1 MKNSFGST
9 PLFLTS
15 NKLAL
20 VVLTSIAMP
29 LALNCSFCNAQEKM
43 DYPSTHLVDQADDF
57 HGTTVQDPFRWLEQ
71 DVQQPE
77 VDAWIKAQNKVTTKY
92 LNSLPGREKIEARLK
107 ELWDYD
113 KYSTPFKRGDS
124 YFYFKKT
131 GLQNHEVL
139 YRSNTLDGEATVVLD
154 PNTWSDD
161 GTTALGGQTFSDD
174 GKLLAYG
181 IQESGSDWRTY
192 RVMEVESGKV
202 LEDKIEWIKF
212 SGISWTKDSSGFY
225 YSRYD
230 KPKADQ
236 EMQSLNLGQKVYFH
250 KLGDPQSDDKLVY
263 EDAENPEYG
272 FGAEVTEDGRYL
284 ILTNWVGTDDRYRIL
299 YQDLED
305 QASDK
310 INVLIDKFENE
321 YSLLGNQGSKLYF
334 KSDWNAPKKCILTID
349 LASADRTPQVIVPE
363 ATDSIESA
371 SIVGDSLIVSYLKDA
386 KSQVKVFDLNGKHVR
401 DVKLPGI
408 GTARGFAGKRD
419 QQETFYSFSSF
430 NRPPS
435 SYRYDLATGK
445 SELVRSAKVDFNPDD
460 YEVQQV
466 FFESKDGTKVP
477 MFISHKKGLTLN
489 GTNPTLLYGYGG
501 FNISLTPSFSIAKL
515 QWMEMGGIYA
525 MVNLRGGGEYGK
537 AWHKAGTKTNKQN
550 VFDDFIAAAEYLID
564 NRYTSSQHLGIQGR
578 SNGGL
583 LVGACMTQRPD
594 LFGACLPAVGVM
606 DMLRFHRFTA
616 GRFWTDDYGNA
627 DKDEAEFK
635 ALYAYSP
642 YHNLK
647 PGTEYPP
654 TLVSTADHDDRVVP
668 WHSFKFAARLQDAH
682 RGDNPVLIRIET
694 KAGHGSGKP
703 TAKVI
708 EEVAD
713 EWAFLAKHLQMKQDE
728 QQ

>member
-1 MKNSFGST
+1 MPHSFGSR
-9 PLFLTS
+9 PPYQTS
-15 NKLAL
+15 QTLAL
-20 VVLTSIAMP
+20 VVLISLVMP
-29 LALNCSFCNAQEKM
+29 LALSCSLCDAQEKM
-43 DYPSTHLVDQADDF
+43 DYPTTHKVDQSDDF
-57 HGTTVQDPFRWLEQ
+57 HGTTVKDPFRWLEQ
-71 DVQQPE
+71 DVQNPE
-77 VDAWIKAQNKVTTKY
+77 VDAWIQEQNQVTSKY
-92 LNSLPGREKIEARLK
+92 LSSLPGREKIEARLK
-107 ELWDYD
+107 ELWNYD
-113 KYSTPFKRGDS
+113 KYSTPFKRGGN

-131 GLQNHEVL
+131 GLQNHNVL
-139 YRSNTLDGEATVVLD
+139 YRSETLDGDATLVLD

-161 GTTALGGQTFSDD
+161 GTTALGGFTFSDD

-181 IQESGSDWRTY
+181 IQQSGSDWRTY
-192 RVMEVESGKV
+192 RVMEVETGKV
-202 LEDKIEWIKF
+202 LEDKIEWMKF
-212 SGISWTKDSSGFY
+212 SGASWVKDGSGFY

-230 KPKADQ
+230 KPQEDQ
-236 EMQSLNLGQKVYFH
+236 KMQELNLGQKVYFH
-250 KLGDPQSDDKLVY
+250 KLGQTQSQDKLVY
-263 EDAENPEYG
+263 QDSDHPEYG
-272 FGAEVTEDGRYL
+272 FSGTVTEDGRFLVL
-284 ILTNWVGTDDRYRIL
+284 INWVGTDDRYRVL

-305 QASDK
+305 QSSVD
-310 INVLIDKFENE
+310 INVLIDEFENE

-349 LASADRTPQVIVPE
+349 LTAADRTPQVIVPE
-363 ATDSIESA
+363 AVDSIESA
-371 SIVGDSLIVSYLKDA
+371 SIVGDSLIISYLQDA
-386 KSQVKVFDLNGKHVR
+386 KTQVKVFDLTGKHVR
-401 DVKLPGI
+401 DVELPGI
-408 GTARGFAGKRD
+408 GTASGFGGKRD
-419 QQETFYSFSSF
+419 QKETFYSFSSF

-445 SELVRSAKVDFNPDD
+445 SELVRSAKVDFDPDD

-466 FFESKDGTKVP
+466 FFKSKDGTKVP
-477 MFISHKKGLTLN
+477 MFISHKKGLKLD

-501 FNISLTPSFSIAKL
+501 FNISLTPSFSISRL

-564 NRYTSSQHLGIQGR
+564 NKYTSSQHLGIQGR

-668 WHSFKFAARLQDAH
+668 WHSFKFAAQLQDAH
-682 RGDNPVLIRIET
+682 QGDNPVLIRIET

-703 TAKVI
+703 TAKII

-713 EWAFLAKHLQMKQDE
+713 EWAFLAKHLGMKLDK
-728 QQ
+728 

>member
-1 MKNSFGST
+1 MLYSFSSR
-9 PLFLTS
+9 TS
-15 NKLAL
+15 FQISQTLAL
-20 VVLTSIAMP
+20 TVLGSFVMP
-29 LALNCSFCNAQEKM
+29 LAFRCCLCDAQEKM
-43 DYPSTHLVDQADDF
+43 DYPNTHKVEQADDF
-57 HGTTVQDPFRWLEQ
+57 HGTSVKDPFRWLEQ
-71 DVQQPE
+71 DVREPE
-77 VDAWIKAQNKVTTKY
+77 VDAWIKAQTEVTSKY
-92 LNSLPGREKIEARLK
+92 LSSLPRREKIEARLK

-113 KYSTPFKRGDS
+113 KYGTPFKRGDH
-124 YFYFKKT
+124 YYYFKKT
-131 GLQNHEVL
+131 GLQNHDVL
-139 YRSNTLDGEATVVLD
+139 YRTDTLDGEASVVLD

-161 GTTALGGQTFSDD
+161 GTTALGGLTFSDD
-174 GKLLAYG
+174 GKLLAHG

-192 RVMEVESGKV
+192 KVMDVETGKV

-212 SGISWTKDSSGFY
+212 SGISWLKDGSGFY

-230 KPKADQ
+230 KPDADQ
-236 EMQSLNLGQKVYFH
+236 EMQGLNLGQKVYLH
-250 KLGDPQSDDKLVY
+250 KLGQPQSQDKLVY
-263 EDAENPEYG
+263 QDKENPEYG
-272 FGAEVTEDGRYL
+272 FGASVTEDGRYL
-284 ILTNWVGTDDRYRIL
+284 VLTNWVGTDDRYRVL

-321 YSLLGNQGSKLYF
+321 YSLLGNQGSVLYF
-334 KSDWNAPKKCILTID
+334 KSDWNASKKCILTID
-349 LASADRTPQVIVPE
+349 LATTERTPKVVIPE
-363 ATDSIESA
+363 AEESIESA

-386 KSQVKVFDLNGKHVR
+386 KTQVKVFDLSGKQLR
-401 DVKLPGI
+401 DVELPGI
-408 GTARGFAGKRD
+408 GTARGFGGKRD

-435 SYRYDLATGK
+435 SYQYDLGTGK

-466 FFESKDGTKVP
+466 FFKSKDGTRVP
-477 MFISHKKGLTLN
+477 MFISHKKGLKLD
-489 GTNPTLLYGYGG
+489 GTTPTLLYGYGG
-501 FNISLTPSFSIAKL
+501 FNISLTPSFSISKL

-550 VFDDFIAAAEYLID
+550 VFDDFIGAAQYLID

-627 DKDEAEFK
+627 DKDAAEFK

-668 WHSFKFAARLQDAH
+668 WHSFKFAARLQDVH
-682 RGDNPVLIRIET
+682 QGDNPVLIRIET

-703 TAKVI
+703 TAKII

-713 EWAFLAKHLQMKQDE
+713 EWAFLAKHLQLKLDE
-728 QQ
+728 KE

>member
-1 MKNSFGST
+1 MPYSFGSR
-9 PLFLTS
+9 PLFQTS
-15 NKLAL
+15 QMVAL
-20 VVLTSIAMP
+20 VVLIPFVMP
-29 LALNCSFCNAQEKM
+29 LALFCSLCDAQGKM
-43 DYPSTHLVDQADDF
+43 DYPTTHQVDQSDDF
-57 HGTTVQDPFRWLEQ
+57 HGTTVKDPFRWLEQ
-71 DVQQPE
+71 DVRKPE
-77 VDAWIKAQNKVTTKY
+77 VEDWIQEQNQVTSKY
-92 LNSLPGREKIEARLK
+92 LSSLPGREKIEARLK

-113 KYSTPFKRGDS
+113 KYSTPFKRGDN

-139 YRSNTLDGEATVVLD
+139 YRSETLDGDATVVLD

-161 GTTALGGQTFSDD
+161 GTTALGGFTFSDD

-181 IQESGSDWRTY
+181 IQQSGSDWRTY
-192 RVMEVESGKV
+192 RVMEVETGSV
-202 LEDKIEWIKF
+202 LDDKIEWMKF
-212 SGISWTKDSSGFY
+212 SGASWVKDGSGFY

-230 KPKADQ
+230 KPKANQ
-236 EMQSLNLGQKVYFH
+236 EMQELNLGQKVYFH
-250 KLGDPQSDDKLVY
+250 QLGQAQSQDKLVY
-263 EDAENPEYG
+263 QDSEHPEYG
-272 FGAEVTEDGRYL
+272 FGASVTEDGRYL
-284 ILTNWVGTDDRYRIL
+284 VLINWVGTDDRYRVL

-334 KSDWNAPKKCILTID
+334 KSDWNAPKKCILTVD
-349 LASADRTPQVIVPE
+349 LAADDRTPQVIVPE
-363 ATDSIESA
+363 AADSIESA
-371 SIVGDSLIVSYLKDA
+371 SIVGDSLIISYLQDA
-386 KSQVKVFDLNGKHVR
+386 KTKVKVFGLSGKFVR
-401 DVKLPGI
+401 DVELPGI
-408 GTARGFAGKRD
+408 GTAQGFGGKRD

-435 SYRYDLATGK
+435 SYRYDLASGK

-466 FFESKDGTKVP
+466 FFKSKDGTKVP
-477 MFISHKKGLTLN
+477 MFISHKKGVELD

-501 FNISLTPSFSIAKL
+501 FNISLTPSFSISRL

-564 NRYTSSQHLGIQGR
+564 KRYTSSQHLGIQGR

-583 LVGACMTQRPD
+583 LVGACMTQRPE

-682 RGDNPVLIRIET
+682 EGANPVLIRIET

-703 TAKVI
+703 TAKII

-713 EWAFLAKHLQMKQDE
+713 EWAFLAKHLGMKLNK
-728 QQ
+728 

>member
-1 MKNSFGST
+1 M
-9 PLFLTS
+9 
-15 NKLAL
+15 
-20 VVLTSIAMP
+20 
-29 LALNCSFCNAQEKM
+29 
-43 DYPSTHLVDQADDF
+43 
-57 HGTTVQDPFRWLEQ
+57 
-71 DVQQPE
+71 
-77 VDAWIKAQNKVTTKY
+77 
-92 LNSLPGREKIEARLK
+92 PGREKIEARLK

-310 INVLIDKFENE
+310 ISVLIDKFENE

-334 KSDWNAPKKCILTID
+334 KSDWNTPKKCILTID
-349 LASADRTPQVIVPE
+349 LASVDRTPQVVIPE
-363 ATDSIESA
+363 ADRLDRI
-371 SIVGDSLIVSYLKDA
+371 
-386 KSQVKVFDLNGKHVR
+386 
-401 DVKLPGI
+401 
-408 GTARGFAGKRD
+408 
-419 QQETFYSFSSF
+419 
-430 NRPPS
+430 
-435 SYRYDLATGK
+435 
-445 SELVRSAKVDFNPDD
+445 
-460 YEVQQV
+460 
-466 FFESKDGTKVP
+466 
-477 MFISHKKGLTLN
+477 
-489 GTNPTLLYGYGG
+489 
-501 FNISLTPSFSIAKL
+501 
-515 QWMEMGGIYA
+515 
-525 MVNLRGGGEYGK
+525 
-537 AWHKAGTKTNKQN
+537 
-550 VFDDFIAAAEYLID
+550 
-564 NRYTSSQHLGIQGR
+564 SQHRWRFFDRQLFERREVSGQG
-578 SNGGL
+578 
-583 LVGACMTQRPD
+583 
-594 LFGACLPAVGVM
+594 F
-606 DMLRFHRFTA
+606 
-616 GRFWTDDYGNA
+616 
-627 DKDEAEFK
+627 
-635 ALYAYSP
+635 
-642 YHNLK
+642 
-647 PGTEYPP
+647 
-654 TLVSTADHDDRVVP
+654 
-668 WHSFKFAARLQDAH
+668 
-682 RGDNPVLIRIET
+682 
-694 KAGHGSGKP
+694 
-703 TAKVI
+703 
-708 EEVAD
+708 
-713 EWAFLAKHLQMKQDE
+713 
-728 QQ
+728 

>member
-1 MKNSFGST
+1 MNMPHLHGLWATFR
-9 PLFLTS
+9 TS
-15 NKLAL
+15 QTRLI
-20 VVLTSIAMP
+20 VVLSVVLMP
-29 LALNCSFCNAQEKM
+29 LAFCCSLCNAQEKM
-43 DYPSTHLVDQADDF
+43 DYPTTHQVEQSNDF
-57 HGTTVQDPFRWLEQ
+57 HGTAVQDPFRWLEQ
-71 DVQQPE
+71 DVREPK
-77 VDAWIKAQNKVTTKY
+77 VDAWIQAQNKVTTKY
-92 LNSLPGREKIEARLK
+92 LSSLPNRQEIEKRLK

-113 KYSTPFKRGDS
+113 KFGTPFKRGTS

-131 GLQNHEVL
+131 GLQNHDVL
-139 YRSNTLDGEATVVLD
+139 YRANTLQGEPSVVLD

-161 GTTALGGQTFSDD
+161 GTTALGGLSFSDD
-174 GKLLAYG
+174 GKQLAYG
-181 IQESGSDWRTY
+181 IQKSGSDWRTY
-192 RVMEVESGKV
+192 QVMEVETGKV

-212 SGISWTKDSSGFY
+212 SGISWVKDGSGFY

-230 KPKADQ
+230 QPKPDQ

-250 KLGDPQSDDKLVY
+250 KLGQSQSQDKLVY
-263 EDAENPEYG
+263 QDSENPEHG
-272 FGAEVTEDGRYL
+272 FGASVTEDGRYL
-284 ILTNWVGTDDRYRIL
+284 ILISWVGTDDRYRVL

-334 KSDWNAPKKCILTID
+334 KSDLNAPKKCVLTID
-349 LASADRTPQVIVPE
+349 LDSEDRTPQVIVAE
-363 ATDSIESA
+363 SEDSIESA
-371 SIVGDSLIVSYLKDA
+371 SMVGDSLIVSYLKDA
-386 KSQVKVFDLNGKHVR
+386 KSLVKVFDLAGKPVR
-401 DVKLPGI
+401 EVDLPGI
-408 GTARGFAGKRD
+408 GTAKGFGGKRD
-419 QQETFYSFSSF
+419 QQETFFSFSSF
-430 NRPPS
+430 NQPPS

-445 SELVRSAKVDFNPDD
+445 TEQVRSAKVDFDPSDF
-460 YEVQQV
+460 EVRQV
-466 FFESKDGTKVP
+466 FFNSKDGTRVP
-477 MFISHKKGLTLN
+477 MFISHKKGLKLD

-501 FNISLTPSFSIAKL
+501 FNISLTPSFSISKL

-525 MVNLRGGGEYGK
+525 MANLRGGGEYGK

-564 NRYTSSQHLGIQGR
+564 QKYTSSQHLGIQGR

-594 LFGACLPAVGVM
+594 LYGACLPAVGVM

-627 DKDEAEFK
+627 DKDAAEFK

-668 WHSFKFAARLQDAH
+668 WHSFKFAARLQSAH
-682 RGDNPVLIRIET
+682 KGSNPVLIRIET

-703 TAKVI
+703 TAKII

-713 EWAFLAKHLQMKQDE
+713 EWAFLAKHLKME
-728 QQ
+728 LE

>member
-1 MKNSFGST
+1 
-9 PLFLTS
+9 
-15 NKLAL
+15 
-20 VVLTSIAMP
+20 
-29 LALNCSFCNAQEKM
+29 
-43 DYPSTHLVDQADDF
+43 
-57 HGTTVQDPFRWLEQ
+57 
-71 DVQQPE
+71 
-77 VDAWIKAQNKVTTKY
+77 
-92 LNSLPGREKIEARLK
+92 
-107 ELWDYD
+107 
-113 KYSTPFKRGDS
+113 
-124 YFYFKKT
+124 
-131 GLQNHEVL
+131 
-139 YRSNTLDGEATVVLD
+139 
-154 PNTWSDD
+154 
-161 GTTALGGQTFSDD
+161 
-174 GKLLAYG
+174 
-181 IQESGSDWRTY
+181 
-192 RVMEVESGKV
+192 MEVETGKV
-202 LEDKIEWIKF
+202 LKDKIEWMKF
-212 SGISWTKDSSGFY
+212 SGASWLKDSSGFY

-230 KPKADQ
+230 QPEADQ
-236 EMQSLNLGQKVYFH
+236 KMQKVNLNQKVYFH
-250 KLGDPQSDDKLVY
+250 KLGQSQAQDKLVY
-263 EDAENPEYG
+263 QDSKNPEYG
-272 FGAEVTEDGRYL
+272 FGASVTEDGRYL
-284 ILTNWVGTDDRYRIL
+284 ILINWVGTDDRYRVL

-349 LASADRTPQVIVPE
+349 LDAADQTPQVIVPE
-363 ATDSIESA
+363 AADSIESA
-371 SIVGDSLIVSYLKDA
+371 SIVGDSLIISYLQDA
-386 KSQVKVFDLNGKHVR
+386 KSEVKVFDLNGKFVR
-401 DVKLPGI
+401 DVELPGI
-408 GTARGFAGKRD
+408 GTARGFGGKRD

-445 SELVRSAKVDFNPDD
+445 SELVRSSKVDFNPDD
-460 YEVQQV
+460 YEVKQV
-466 FFESKDGTKVP
+466 FFKSKDGTKVP
-477 MFISHKKGLTLN
+477 MFISYKKGLKLD

-501 FNISLTPSFSIAKL
+501 FNISLTPSFSMPKL
-515 QWMEMGGIYA
+515 QWMEMGGVYA
-525 MVNLRGGGEYGK
+525 MANLRGGGEYGK

-583 LVGACMTQRPD
+583 LVGACMAQRPD

-682 RGDNPVLIRIET
+682 QGDNPVLIRIET
-694 KAGHGSGKP
+694 KAGHGAGKP
-703 TAKVI
+703 TAKII

-713 EWAFLAKHLQMKQDE
+713 EWAFLAKHLGMKIN
-728 QQ
+728 

>member
-1 MKNSFGST
+1 MPHFFRSK
-9 PLFLTS
+9 PLLQTS
-15 NKLAL
+15 QALAL
-20 VVLTSIAMP
+20 VVLISLLMP
-29 LALNCSFCNAQEKM
+29 LALCCSLCDAQEKM
-43 DYPSTHLVDQADDF
+43 NYPTTHQVDQSDDF
-57 HGTTVQDPFRWLEQ
+57 HGTTVNDPYRWLEK
-71 DVQQPE
+71 DVSTPE
-77 VDAWIKAQNKVTTKY
+77 VDAWIQEQNKVTSSY
-92 LNSLPGREKIEARLK
+92 LSSLPGREKIEARLK

-113 KYSTPFKRGDS
+113 KYSTPFKRGNH

-139 YRSNTLDGEATVVLD
+139 YRSETLDGEATVVLD

-161 GTTALGGQTFSDD
+161 GTTALGGFTFSED

-192 RVMEVESGKV
+192 RVMEVETGKV
-202 LEDKIEWIKF
+202 LEDKIEWMKF
-212 SGISWTKDSSGFY
+212 SGASWVKDSSGFY

-230 KPKADQ
+230 KPKADK
-236 EMQSLNLGQKVYFH
+236 EMQELNLGQKVYFH
-250 KLGDPQSDDKLVY
+250 KLGQSQSQDKLIY
-263 EDAENPEYG
+263 QDEENPEYG
-272 FGAEVTEDGRYL
+272 FGATVTEDGRYL
-284 ILTNWVGTDDRYRIL
+284 ILINWVGTDDRYRVL

-305 QASDK
+305 QTSDK
-310 INVLIDKFENE
+310 ISVLIDEFKNE

-334 KSDWNAPKKCILTID
+334 KSDLNAPKKCILTID
-349 LASADRTPQVIVPE
+349 LAADRAPQVVVPE
-363 ATDSIESA
+363 AADSIESA
-371 SIVGDSLIVSYLKDA
+371 SIVGDSLIVSYLQDA
-386 KSQVKVFDLNGKHVR
+386 KSQVKVFDLNGKFVR
-401 DVKLPGI
+401 DVELPGI
-408 GTARGFAGKRD
+408 GTARGFGGKRD

-466 FFESKDGTKVP
+466 FFKSKDGTKIP
-477 MFISHKKGLTLN
+477 MFISHKKGLELD

-501 FNISLTPSFSIAKL
+501 FNISLTPSFSISRL

-564 NRYTSSQHLGIQGR
+564 KRYTSQQHLGIQGR

-682 RGDNPVLIRIET
+682 EGDNPVLIRIET

-703 TAKVI
+703 TAKII

-713 EWAFLAKHLQMKQDE
+713 EWAFLAKHLGMKLD